1 MNLKCECYIHSLK
14 QGEKNVLGEATIL
27 KRLGDNDY
35 LAEVGGV
42 KCHAIF
48 NPFVGRYFVDDVY
61 TALSPSRRS
70 AADDKRK
77 YGSAGAGR
85 CGPSLTA
92 AGKEVAEC
100 PITG

>member
-42 KCHAIF
+42 KCHANLQPLCRTVF
-48 NPFVGRYFVDDVY
+48 
-61 TALSPSRRS
+61 
-70 AADDKRK
+70 
-77 YGSAGAGR
+77 
-85 CGPSLTA
+85 CG
-92 AGKEVAEC
+92 
-100 PITG
+100 

>member
-14 QGEKNVLGEATIL
+14 TPLSDGIL
-27 KRLGDNDY
+27 WMM
-35 LAEVGGV
+35 
-42 KCHAIF
+42 F
-48 NPFVGRYFVDDVY
+48 
-61 TALSPSRRS
+61 TALSASRRS